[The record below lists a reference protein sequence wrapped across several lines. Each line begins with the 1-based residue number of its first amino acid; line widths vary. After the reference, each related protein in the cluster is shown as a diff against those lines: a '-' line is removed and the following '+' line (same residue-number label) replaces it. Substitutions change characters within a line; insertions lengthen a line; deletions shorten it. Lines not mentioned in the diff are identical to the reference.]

1 MKRIF
6 KEFYYST
13 SYYFKTTDKFLFF
26 TSIGASLI
34 SFILIFSLYPNAI
47 SSLRPFQ
54 IKVISTII
62 GIILAIFISNID
74 YHKIEKFIKP
84 FSISVIVLNLL
95 PFTPLG
101 KTRADEMLTNAG
113 AGSANLN
120 WINLGFTKIQPSEFL
135 KVAFILTFSYHCSK
149 VLREINKPK
158 TLLKL
163 ILHALIPIGII
174 FIQKDYG
181 TMTVFLFITFC
192 IIITAI
198 VLNLLPFTP
207 LGKTRAD
214 EMLTNA
220 GAGSVNLNWINLG
233 FTKIQPSEFLKIAFI
248 LTFSY
253 HCSKVLREINNPKTL
268 LKLVLHALVPIGII
282 FIQKDYGTM
291 TVFLFITFCI
301 VITANTNWKVILA
314 IAAMGGICLL
324 LFVTGHL
331 PSYLLKRVYVLFNLE
346 QERLGLGLQQ
356 YTGMITLATGGL
368 FGKGFNSNE
377 LIYSTPE
384 LHNDMVF
391 SHIGQTLG
399 FIGCVTVLIWVVIY
413 CVRILQLG
421 KNSKDNLGCL
431 ICVGIFAM
439 FFFQSAI
446 NIGMAL
452 CISPVIGISLPFLSA
467 GGTFVFSTYIALGVL
482 LSIHKHSYK
491 LTLF

>member
-1 MKRIF
+1 MKRFF
-6 KEFYYST
+6 KELYYST
-13 SYYFKTTDKFLFF
+13 SYYFKTTDKFLFL

-54 IKVISTII
+54 IQVISTLI

-163 ILHALIPIGII
+163 
-174 FIQKDYG
+174 
-181 TMTVFLFITFC
+181 
-192 IIITAI
+192 
-198 VLNLLPFTP
+198 
-207 LGKTRAD
+207 
-214 EMLTNA
+214 
-220 GAGSVNLNWINLG
+220 
-233 FTKIQPSEFLKIAFI
+233 
-248 LTFSY
+248 
-253 HCSKVLREINNPKTL
+253 
-268 LKLVLHALVPIGII
+268 VLHALVPIGII

-356 YTGMITLATGGL
+356 YTGMLTLATGGI
-368 FGKGFNSNE
+368 FGKGFNSND
-377 LIYSTPE
+377 LLYFTPE

-391 SHIGQTLG
+391 SHIGQTFG
-399 FIGCVTVLIWVVIY
+399 FIGCVTILIWVIIY

-452 CISPVIGISLPFLSA
+452 CVSPVIGISLPFLSA

-482 LSIHKHSYK
+482 LSVHRHSYK